1 MTLRI
6 LSKVQAGELDSA
18 MAMQLLGKGV
28 DAGGSLGLPKKRP
41 LEVEPKNAPEKVS
54 EKVPGKVTETVSQ
67 MKPEQD
73 EIDTLLE
80 DAKKAK
86 ADTLLNLH
94 SFFVIYY
101 PFIFMTTGNNWDL

>member
-73 EIDTLLE
+73 EIDTLE

-94 SFFVIYY
+94 VFLVIYY